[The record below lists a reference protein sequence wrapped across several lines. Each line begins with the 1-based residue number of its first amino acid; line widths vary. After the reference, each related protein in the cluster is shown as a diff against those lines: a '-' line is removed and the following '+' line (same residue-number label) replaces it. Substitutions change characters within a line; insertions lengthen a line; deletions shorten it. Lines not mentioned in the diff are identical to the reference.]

1 MINRASKLEGKMEK
15 NGRSDEWK
23 KKVFHK
29 LMQKVN
35 KLGKYL

>member
-23 KKVFHK
+23 KKSVP
-29 LMQKVN
+29 QTNVE
-35 KLGKYL
+35 GK